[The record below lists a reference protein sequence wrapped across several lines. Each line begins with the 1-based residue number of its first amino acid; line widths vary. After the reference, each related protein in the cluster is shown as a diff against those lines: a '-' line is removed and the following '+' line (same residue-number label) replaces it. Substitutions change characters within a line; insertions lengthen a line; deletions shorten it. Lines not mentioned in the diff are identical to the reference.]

1 LNLPQN
7 ELLKVSLNGVFLAA
21 EFNDK
26 WSFLA
31 KFGVVSPVFIFFD
44 AIRLT

>member
-26 WSFLA
+26 WSFLPHIGL
-31 KFGVVSPVFIFFD
+31 FFLVFVFIGVNWL
-44 AIRLT
+44 A